1 MKKIASPGNLALFFC
16 IMVTSLWTFW
26 GVTEMFHE
34 GWYAPFEWMFFL
46 LPASLSLTVTLIALT
61 WPRLGGWLLIGTGI
75 AFYTWVLVK
84 AATGFGLNLQIILSW
99 FPASGFLACI
109 GVLFLLEARR
119 PSVTSGPDPRWWW
132 RNLRYLLAVG
142 IPLLLGLGLA
152 SKQAIHL
159 AHRVDDGNYGTR
171 LIPGNGVSL
180 VWAPAGPGWGR
191 SVTWNQVA
199 LYGLPPPGFDHKSFG
214 HEGRCNKDTSE
225 GCATALDMQRYN
237 VCLYLSE
244 DGSRL
249 EPSFQG
255 DWRMPTT
262 DEIVRS
268 LVRHGENAGCIW
280 EGQTGN
286 QPCTVTPDKE
296 TPLWN
301 PKSPIIYLWS
311 ADEANRDEAYY
322 VTYHGAVWAGSKFVG
337 LGSRG
342 YRCVR

>member
-1 MKKIASPGNLALFFC
+1 MKKITLPGNLALFFC

-26 GVTEMFHE
+26 GVMEMFHE

-46 LPASLSLTVTLIALT
+46 LPASLSLTVALIALT

-75 AFYTWVLVK
+75 AFYAWMLVK
-84 AATGFGLNLQIILSW
+84 AATNFGLNPQVVLSW
-99 FPASGFLACI
+99 FPVSGFLAFI
-109 GVLFLLEARR
+109 GILFLLEARR
-119 PSVTSGPDPRWWW
+119 TSVTTSTAPRWW

-159 AHRVDDGNYGTR
+159 ANRVDDSNYGTR

-180 VWAPAGPGWGR
+180 VWAPAGPDWGR

-199 LYGLPPPGFDHKSFG
+199 LYGLLPLGFGHKSFG
-214 HEGRCNKDTSE
+214 HEGRCNKDTNE

-249 EPSFQG
+249 ETSVQG
-255 DWRMPTT
+255 YWRMPTT

-286 QPCTVTPDKE
+286 QQCTVTPDKE
-296 TPLWN
+296 TPLCN
-301 PKSPIIYLWS
+301 PNSPIIYLWS

-322 VTYHGAVWAGSKFVG
+322 VTYHGAVWTSNKFVG